1 MRIALALSGGEL
13 RFALEF
19 YLVSEHI
26 DDLIR
31 KNPHVPL
38 ETNFGIVRPLAPAIV
53 GVDLHLA
60 VAHGFPDS
68 LLNLIVVEAK
78 AQCHVA
84 HRSPLRR
91 KKALGFGLRYGRT

>member
-53 GVDLHLA
+53 GVDLHPA
-60 VAHGFPDS
+60 MAHGLSDS
-68 LLNLIVVEAK
+68 LLNLIVVE
-78 AQCHVA
+78 QG
-84 HRSPLRR
+84 PMPRR
-91 KKALGFGLRYGRT
+91 APKSIAPQKGTGFWINYGRT